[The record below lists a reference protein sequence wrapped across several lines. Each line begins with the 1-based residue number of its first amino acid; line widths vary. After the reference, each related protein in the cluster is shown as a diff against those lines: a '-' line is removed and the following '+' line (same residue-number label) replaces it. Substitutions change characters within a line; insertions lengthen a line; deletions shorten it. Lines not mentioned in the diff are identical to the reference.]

1 MILNRNFVVREA
13 ISYLNSVAGTNY
25 SDTNKN
31 TQNAI
36 FILLDS
42 GYTLDDLKSVVDK
55 KWEQWKGTDYQKY
68 VRPSTLFGKKF
79 ENYLNEPRTSK
90 TSTIQKL
97 ANSVQSAKQHSW
109 RLDKK

>member
-1 MILNRNFVVREA
+1 MIFNRTYFVREA
-13 ISYLNSVAGTNY
+13 INYLNEVAGSNF
-25 SDTNKN
+25 SDSNKN

-42 GYTLDDLKSVVDK
+42 GFTLEDFKSVIDK

-90 TSTIQKL
+90 ASTIQKL
-97 ANSVQSAKQHSW
+97 ANSVQSAKQHRW
-109 RLDKK
+109 RLD

>member
-1 MILNRNFVVREA
+1 MIFNRTYIVREA
-13 ISYLNSVAGTNY
+13 INHLNAVAGTNY

-36 FILLDS
+36 FSLMDR
-42 GYTLDDLKSVVDK
+42 GYELDDFKSVIDI

-79 ENYLNEPRTSK
+79 ENYLHEPRTSK
-90 TSTIQKL
+90 ASTIQKL
-97 ANSVQSAKQHSW
+97 ANSVQSVKQHRW
-109 RLDKK
+109 RMD

>member
-1 MILNRNFVVREA
+1 MIFNRTYIVREA
-13 ISYLNSVAGTNY
+13 INHLNAVAGTNY

-36 FILLDS
+36 FSLMDR
-42 GYTLDDLKSVVDK
+42 GYELDDFKSVIDRK
-55 KWEQWKGTDYQKY
+55 LQQWKGTEYQKF

-90 TSTIQKL
+90 ASTIQKL
-97 ANSVQSAKQHSW
+97 SNSVQSAKQHRW
-109 RLDKK
+109 RLD